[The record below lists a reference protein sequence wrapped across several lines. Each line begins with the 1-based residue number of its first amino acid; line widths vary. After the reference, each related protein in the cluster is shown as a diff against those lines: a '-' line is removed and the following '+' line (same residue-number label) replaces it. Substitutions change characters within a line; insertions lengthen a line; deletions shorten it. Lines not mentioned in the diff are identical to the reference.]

1 MLSVL
6 IAFGIFLT
14 VVLVIEGSYY
24 AYFSY
29 SRRGRDLQRIKYRL
43 QDWPTP
49 NQQRPVTI
57 VRKDVFSDIPWL
69 DDLMKH
75 QWNLGWLSRLH
86 MQAAARTSIGTYLL
100 MSAVCAGMGSLVPI
114 FWHAQV
120 LLVLGSGLVG
130 ASLPIL
136 SLYRLKKKRM
146 DLFGRQLPDA
156 LDLMARAL
164 RAGHA
169 FFVGMKLIGEECAD
183 PIGGEFKRAFDEISM
198 GVSVPDALQNL
209 AYRIDS
215 PDLRF
220 FVTAISVQ
228 RETGGNLAEIIELL
242 AGMIRKRF
250 QLYEKIRALSAEGRL
265 SAYILFG
272 LPFLVGTVL
281 HVINPDYMD
290 VLFTDPLGQ
299 KIVAVGL
306 ILMAIG
312 ALATKKMIAI
322 KV

>member
-14 VVLVIEGSYY
+14 IVLAIEGSYY
-24 AYFSY
+24 AYYAY
-29 SRRGRDLQRIKYRL
+29 SRRGKYLQRIKYRL

-49 NQQRPVTI
+49 DQQQSVMI
-57 VRKDVFSDIPWL
+57 VRKEVFSDIPWL
-69 DDLMKH
+69 DGWLKRS
-75 QWNLGWLSRLH
+75 WNLGWLSRLH
-86 MQAAARTSIGTYLL
+86 TQAAARTSIGAYIL
-100 MSAVCAGMGSLVPI
+100 MSAVCGGGGLLLPSL
-114 FWHAQV
+114 WHAPV
-120 LLVLGSGLVG
+120 LLMLAGGLIG
-130 ASLPIL
+130 GSLPIL

-146 DLFGRQLPDA
+146 DMFAHQLPDA

-169 FFVGMKLIGEECAD
+169 FFVGMKLVGEECAD

-198 GVSVPDALQNL
+198 GVSVPEALQNL
-209 AYRIDS
+209 AHRVDS

-228 RETGGNLAEIIELL
+228 RETGGNLAEIVELL
-242 AGMIRKRF
+242 GSLIRKRF
-250 QLYEKIRALSAEGRL
+250 QLYEKIRALSAEGKL

-281 HVINPDYMD
+281 HVINPNYMD

-299 KIVAVGL
+299 KIIAVGL
-306 ILMAIG
+306 VLMTTG
-312 ALATKKMIAI
+312 ALVTKKMIAM